1 MYDKVVDVPRLLS
14 RVPPDGERWK
24 TRSAFERCELVNE
37 DDLKRAA
44 ERVVDSN
51 GTKTGQVTPIDEPR
65 VWSTERRYSKERRG
79 RDLNPR

>member
-1 MYDKVVDVPRLLS
+1 MKI
-14 RVPPDGERWK
+14 GGWK
-24 TRSAFERCELVNE
+24 TRSAFERYKLVNE

-65 VWSTERRYSKERRG
+65 VWSGRLQP
-79 RDLNPR
+79 RDLRTPVVRSRHASRDGEAERDHA